1 MCFARLQKGIL
12 YYKLIQKGDYDMTAL
27 SLTESEELKIKQIKN
42 HIHQYPELS
51 WEEYET
57 TAYIRNVLATL
68 DGIEFLD
75 DILGNG
81 IKEGQTSATG
91 VVAMLKGTTP
101 GKTIALR
108 ADIDALAANEE
119 TDVELKSRIPGKAHT
134 CGHDFHTAA
143 LLGTAMIL
151 SRIRKELV
159 GNVIFIFQPAEE
171 TTDGAGKMIEAGL
184 FEKTSID
191 MLFGFHNRP
200 EIETGKVVVK
210 NGPLMASKDKF
221 KITLHGVSA
230 HGSMPHKGTDPIVC
244 AASMIQALQ
253 TVSSRNTDP
262 FEPIALSIGSIHGG
276 VQENLIPNELEM
288 TGSIRIFDPTSHT
301 RAIERVETI
310 VKMIAES
317 YECGWNLEWQES
329 LPALINPEPMY
340 QTAKRAVTTALGE
353 DAIVDSQPTLATE
366 DFSLFMQKVP
376 AFFYWIGN
384 RKSGDT
390 CYSWHNT
397 KFHADN
403 DALKIASAVMA
414 QSVIEANR

>member
-1 MCFARLQKGIL
+1 MNNISTHSI
-12 YYKLIQKGDYDMTAL
+12 Y
-27 SLTESEELKIKQIKN
+27 LTTEEELQVRSIKD
-42 HIHQYPELS
+42 HLHQYPELS
-51 WEEYET
+51 WQEYKT
-57 TAYIRNVLATL
+57 TAYIRNVLQTL
-68 DGIEFLD
+68 EGIEFLD

-81 IKEGQTSATG
+81 IKEGQMSATG
-91 VVAMLKGTTP
+91 VVAILRGAKP

-119 TDVELKSRIPGKAHT
+119 ADVTIRSKVPGKAHT

-151 SRIRKELV
+151 SRIRFDLS

-200 EIETGKVVVK
+200 EIETGKIVVK
-210 NGPLMASKDKF
+210 KGALMASKDKF
-221 KITLHGVSA
+221 KITLYGVSA

-244 AASMIQALQ
+244 AAAMIQALQ

-276 VQENLIPNELEM
+276 VQENLIPNHLEM
-288 TGSIRIFDPTSHT
+288 TGSIRIFDPASHE
-301 RAIERVETI
+301 RAIKRVETI
-310 VKMIAES
+310 VEMIAQS
-317 YECGWNLEWQES
+317 YECSYRLEWQES

-340 QTAKRAVTTALGE
+340 QIARRAAAAAIGE

-376 AFFYWIGN
+376 SFFYWIGN
-384 RKSGDT
+384 RIPGDT

-403 DALKIASAVMA
+403 DALKIASEVMA
-414 QSVIEANR
+414 QSVIEANAM

>member
-1 MCFARLQKGIL
+1 MNN
-12 YYKLIQKGDYDMTAL
+12 L
-27 SLTESEELKIKQIKN
+27 STLSMYLTNEEELKVRAIKN
-42 HIHQYPELS
+42 HLHQYPELS
-51 WEEYET
+51 WQEYET
-57 TAYIRNVLATL
+57 TTYIRNVLQTL
-68 DGIEFLD
+68 EGFEFLD

-81 IKEGQTSATG
+81 IKEGQSSATG
-91 VVAMLKGTTP
+91 VVAVLKGGKP

-108 ADIDALAANEE
+108 ADIDALAAIEE
-119 TDVELKSRIPGKAHT
+119 ADVEVKSRIPGKAHT

-151 SRIRKELV
+151 SRVRNDLS

-171 TTDGAGKMIEAGL
+171 TTDGAGKMIDVGL
-184 FEKTSID
+184 FQKTSID
-191 MLFGFHNRP
+191 MLFGLHNRP

-221 KITLHGVSA
+221 KITLYGVSA

-244 AASMIQALQ
+244 AAAMIQALQ

-262 FEPIALSIGSIHGG
+262 FEPIALSIGSIHSG
-276 VQENLIPNELEM
+276 VQENLIPNHLEM
-288 TGSIRIFDPTSHT
+288 TGSIRIFDPASHK
-301 RAIERVETI
+301 RAIKRVETI
-310 VKMIAES
+310 VEMIAQS
-317 YECGWNLEWQES
+317 YECGYDLQWQES

-340 QTAKRAVTTALGE
+340 QIARRAVTAALGE
-353 DAIVDSQPTLATE
+353 EAIVDSQPTLATE

-376 AFFYWIGN
+376 SFFYWIGN
-384 RKSGDT
+384 RKPEDT

-397 KFHADN
+397 KFHTDD

-414 QSVIEANR
+414 QSVIEANA